1 MKASLRPYLPADA
14 PLLALIFQESVEVL
28 AEDDYD
34 PDQRAAWASVA
45 DDVGAFAKRLA
56 GGLTIVALADG
67 SPVGFASL
75 AGADKLD
82 LLYVHPDYAGQ
93 GIGAMLADA
102 LEKLAGARG
111 AAHLTSDASDNAVP
125 FFQKRGYEP
134 QSRNSVIIGDE
145 WLANTTM
152 RKALGAK
159 GQAN

>member
-1 MKASLRPYLPADA
+1 MKASLRPLLPSDA
-14 PLLALIFQESVEVL
+14 PLLALIFQESIDVL
-28 AEDDYD
+28 TEDDYD
-34 PDQRAAWASVA
+34 LDQRAAWASIA
-45 DDVGAFAKRLA
+45 DDGPAFAKRLA

-82 LLYVHPDYAGQ
+82 LLYVHPDYAGH
-93 GIGAMLADA
+93 GLGAMLADA

-111 AAHLTSDASDNAVP
+111 AAHLTSDVSDNAVP

-152 RKALGAK
+152 RKALAK
-159 GQAN
+159 GDAA

>member
-1 MKASLRPYLPADA
+1 MKASLRPFLPSDA
-14 PLLALIFQESVEVL
+14 PLLALIFQESIDVL
-28 AEDDYD
+28 TEDDYD
-34 PDQRAAWASVA
+34 PDQRAAWASIA
-45 DDVGAFAKRLA
+45 DDGPAFAKRLA

-82 LLYVHPDYAGQ
+82 LLYVHPDYAGH
-93 GIGAMLADA
+93 GLGAMLADA

-111 AAHLTSDASDNAVP
+111 AAHLTSDVSDNAVP

-152 RKALGAK
+152 RKALAK
-159 GQAN
+159 GDAA